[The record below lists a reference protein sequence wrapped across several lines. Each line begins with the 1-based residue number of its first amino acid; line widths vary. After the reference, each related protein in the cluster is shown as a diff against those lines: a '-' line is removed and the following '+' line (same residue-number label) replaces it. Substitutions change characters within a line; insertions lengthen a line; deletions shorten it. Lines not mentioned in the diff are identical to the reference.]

1 MRVREELLGIG
12 ESQSGGCQSHLRSPS
27 SLLQKRLREYH
38 VPIRRTVRDL
48 NVLSLKGNKK
58 YCQIC

>member
-1 MRVREELLGIG
+1 MRVREELLEIE
-12 ESQSGGCQSHLRSPS
+12 ESQSGGCQSHLRSQS

-38 VPIRRTVRDL
+38 IPVRRTDGDL
-48 NVLSLKGNKK
+48 NMLSLKGNIK